1 MPLTIEIFENR
12 LTFTNPGPSL
22 NDVNRLIDL
31 PPNSRNE
38 LLAQMMLL
46 LHMCERRG
54 SGIDRATDAIGE
66 MKLPAYKAQSGDD
79 YTRITLYPKKKVSE
93 MTREECI
100 AVLFSRES
108 TFEVKSLILKIT
120 EKARLTAGFF
130 CVSSGSG
137 RAGDIISLE
146 FRNK

>member
-1 MPLTIEIFENR
+1 MYPVPQE
-12 LTFTNPGPSL
+12 L
-22 NDVNRLIDL
+22 NGVDWKCALSDKSEKLAHHLCAFSNTTGGGF
-31 PPNSRNE
+31 
-38 LLAQMMLL
+38 LAQMMLL

-93 MTREECI
+93 MTREERI

-108 TFEVKSLILKIT
+108 TFEVKSLIL
-120 EKARLTAGFF
+120 
-130 CVSSGSG
+130 
-137 RAGDIISLE
+137 
-146 FRNK
+146 N